1 MTTWQW
7 VRFNIFLEIFPLLG
21 NSFLVGKKQKK
32 NKTLCFWPLNLSSIF
47 YSKTKV
53 IAFIQ
58 LSFYLWQANE
68 RRQVTTLTLSP
79 EISLLDRWVPLEY
92 FLFFILLQATVLPKF
107 HYYIIRALFSLPSNN
122 FFSLNYRISPI
133 ESLQILGC
141 HCPIP

>member
-7 VRFNIFLEIFPLLG
+7 VGFNIFLEIFPLLG
-21 NSFLVGKKQKK
+21 NSFLVGKNTHTKK
-32 NKTLCFWPLNLSSIF
+32 NTVLLTLNLSSIF

-79 EISLLDRWVPLEY
+79 EISLLDSWVPLEY
-92 FLFFILLQATVLPKF
+92 LLFFTLLQAMVLPKF

-122 FFSLNYRISPI
+122 FFSLNHRISPI